1 MKFHLKLS
9 LIISTISLLS
19 IMSYANAETK
29 VVASIKPLHS
39 LVSYVM
45 DGVGTPDILVDGSA
59 SPHTFQLKPSHAT
72 MLQEA
77 DIVFWIG
84 EDLES
89 FLETP
94 LESIAANSRHVTL
107 MESNEIELLKF
118 REKNIFGGHDEHD
131 DHDEH
136 ADEHGDEHDDHD
148 EHADEHG
155 DEHDDHDEHA
165 DEHGDEHDEHGD
177 GHGDHAFEW
186 AGVFELE
193 AGTYKWS
200 FAKVDGDYADPAMK
214 MVILQSDDIE
224 ASEEK
229 AEELLESK
237 ESESKSHNEIL
248 AVNEKAF
255 MLNFDDNK
263 DITMFTVEIKESG
276 KFAFFTEHMP
286 FEFEA
291 DEHFLKD
298 LSGQDI
304 EPIAQAP
311 DSGHHDHHGHAHGE
325 HDIHFWLDPEI
336 AKTIVGIVARELSEI
351 DPANAST
358 YKSNS
363 TKAMNEID
371 QLISDTKSKINSN
384 ASYVVFHDAYQYFEK
399 RFGVEVVGALTVN
412 PEVLPGAKQL
422 SEIREVI
429 EHENINCLFSEPQ
442 FNPSIAE
449 TIAKD
454 TGVKAA
460 IIDPLGAELNP
471 GKNLYFDLI
480 GNIASSFESC

>member
-1 MKFHLKLS
+1 MKLHQKFG
-9 LIISTISLLS
+9 LILSTISLLS
-19 IMSYANAETK
+19 FMSYANADTK
-29 VVASIKPLHS
+29 VIASIKPLHS

-45 DGVGTPDILVDGSA
+45 DGVGTPDLLVDGSS

-94 LESIAANSRHVTL
+94 LESIAKNSRHIAL
-107 MESNEIELLKF
+107 IDADEIELLKF
-118 REKNIFGGHDEHD
+118 REKNIFDGHDDHD
-131 DHDEH
+131 DHDE
-136 ADEHGDEHDDHD
+136 
-148 EHADEHG
+148 
-155 DEHDDHDEHA
+155 HDEHA

-177 GHGDHAFEW
+177 
-186 AGVFELE
+186 
-193 AGTYKWS
+193 
-200 FAKVDGDYADPAMK
+200 
-214 MVILQSDDIE
+214 
-224 ASEEK
+224 
-229 AEELLESK
+229 
-237 ESESKSHNEIL
+237 
-248 AVNEKAF
+248 
-255 MLNFDDNK
+255 
-263 DITMFTVEIKESG
+263 
-276 KFAFFTEHMP
+276 EHD
-286 FEFEA
+286 EHA
-291 DEHFLKD
+291 DEHD
-298 LSGQDI
+298 D
-304 EPIAQAP
+304 
-311 DSGHHDHHGHAHGE
+311 HHDGHAHGE

-336 AKTIVGIVARELSEI
+336 AKTIVKIVTRELSKI

-371 QLISDTKSKINSN
+371 QLIRDTKSKINSN

-412 PEVLPGAKQL
+412 PEVLPGARQL

-454 TGVKAA
+454 TGIKAA
-460 IIDPLGAELNP
+460 VLDPLGAELNP
-471 GKNLYFDLI
+471 GKDLYFDLI